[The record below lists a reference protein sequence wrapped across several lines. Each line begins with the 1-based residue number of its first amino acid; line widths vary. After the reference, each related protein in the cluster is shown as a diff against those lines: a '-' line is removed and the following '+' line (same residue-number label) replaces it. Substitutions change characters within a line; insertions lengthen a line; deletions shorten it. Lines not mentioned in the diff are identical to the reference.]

1 MTVPEGYKIL
11 GGGEGGSFAKVYKV
25 RHIESGC
32 VCAIRELKDTIVAKS
47 EEDLKKSTIYEH
59 FRRETEVLRKLG
71 SGSHPQIERINTFG
85 TFRNPDNPSEH
96 IVYWERN
103 YIQGNNLKD
112 YLDKNGDF
120 VPVEEVI
127 RLATQISSALAYC
140 HEDAYCFLMNPQE
153 DNLPSGCLVG
163 DIVDDEEKRKELIDK
178 YKVIH
183 NDIHLKNIL
192 RRTDGNFLL
201 IDFGMAV
208 EGKDNP
214 TPGRIHGGA
223 AISRAPELWGDDSKT
238 KPNEQTDIYSF
249 GVVLYTWLAGQ
260 YPFPDDDTL
269 MYAHKR
275 TIIEP
280 KTLEL
285 ARKKHYEEK
294 FLGQT
299 YKRDY
304 PKWLEHTIM
313 KCLKKDPNERFR
325 NGKELY
331 EYVLSHCNESYN
343 VKYEVEIEQLTS
355 KNDHLSSDNETL
367 NTQLSEMRHTNA
379 SLNKQLNSVQ
389 NSLNYTQ
396 QSLRDVQE
404 QLETLQQKSSKSR
417 APLWILLTLFGLWGM
432 GVSYYA
438 WNNNPAEWKRQLED
452 KKQALDAA
460 TNEIAEL
467 KTIIEGLQNEK
478 GPQTPSV
485 DNSAEITRL
494 TGLISQRDRR
504 IKELENQLSKQKQV
518 DNSAEIARLNIQI
531 EQKNKRIK
539 ELENQLSK
547 QKPVDNSA
555 EIARLNI
562 QIEQKNKRIKEL
574 ENQLSKQKPVDNSAE
589 ITRLN
594 NQIDQKN
601 KRIKDLESIIEEKNK
616 EIKALNNVIGG
627 KTNK

>member
-1 MTVPEGYKIL
+1 MAVPKKYKLL
-11 GGGEGGSFAKVYKV
+11 GGGEGGSFATVYKA
-25 RHIESGC
+25 RHIELGY
-32 VCAIRELKDTIVAKS
+32 VCAIRELKDHIIAKNK
-47 EEDLKKSTIYEH
+47 EDLQKNETYKR
-59 FRRETEVLRKLG
+59 FRRETDVLLKIG
-71 SGSHPQIERINTFG
+71 GGSHPYIERINTFG
-85 TFRNPDNPSEH
+85 TFPDPDNPSEH
-96 IVYWERN
+96 IAYWERN
-103 YIQGNNLKD
+103 FIQGDNLKD
-112 YLDKNGDF
+112 YLEKNGNF
-120 VPVEEVI
+120 VSVEEVI

-140 HEDAYCFLMNPQE
+140 HEDAYSFLMNPQK
-153 DNLPSGCLVG
+153 DNLPEGCLVG
-163 DIVDDEEKRKELIDK
+163 DIVEDKDKRKELIDK

-223 AISRAPELWGDDSKT
+223 AISRAPELWGEDSKT

-304 PKWLEHTIM
+304 PKWLEDIIM

-331 EYVLSHCNESYN
+331 EYVLAHFNESYN
-343 VKYEVEIEQLTS
+343 VKYEVEIEHLTS

-417 APLWILLTLFGLWGM
+417 APLWIMLTLFGLWGF

-478 GPQTPSV
+478 EPQTPSV

-518 DNSAEIARLNIQI
+518 DNSAEVARLN
-531 EQKNKRIK
+531 N
-539 ELENQLSK
+539 
-547 QKPVDNSA
+547 
-555 EIARLNI
+555 

>member
-47 EEDLKKSTIYEH
+47 EEELKKSSIYKK

-96 IVYWERN
+96 IAYWERN
-103 YIQGNNLKD
+103 YIQGDNLKD

-153 DNLPSGCLVG
+153 DNLPDGCLVG
-163 DIVDDEEKRKELIDK
+163 DMVDDEEKRKELIDK

-201 IDFGMAV
+201 IDFGMAI

-223 AISRAPELWGDDSKT
+223 AITRAPELWSDDSKT
-238 KPNEQTDIYSF
+238 KPNEQTDIYSL
-249 GVVLYTWLAGQ
+249 GVVLYTWLAGE
-260 YPFPDDDTL
+260 YPFPDDEKL
-269 MYAHKR
+269 MDAHRR
-275 TIIEP
+275 TILTP
-280 KTLEL
+280 TDLEIT
-285 ARKKHYEEK
+285 RKKHYEEK
-294 FLGQT
+294 YQGQT

-304 PKWLEHTIM
+304 PQWLEDVIL
-313 KCLKKDPNERFR
+313 KCLKKDPKERFR

-331 EYVLSHCNESYN
+331 EYLLAHCNESYN

-355 KNDHLSSDNETL
+355 KNDDLKSDNESL
-367 NTQLSEMRHTNA
+367 STQLTEMHQTNA
-379 SLNKQLNSVQ
+379 SLNKQLNNAQ
-389 NSLNYTQ
+389 NYLNHTQ
-396 QSLRDVQE
+396 QTLRDVQE
-404 QLETLQQKSSKSR
+404 QLETLQQKLSKSR
-417 APLWILLTLFGLWGM
+417 APLWIMLTLFGLWGL

-452 KKQALDAA
+452 KKQALTVA
-460 TNEIAEL
+460 TNEIDEL
-467 KTIIEGLQNEK
+467 KTIIKELQNEK
-478 GPQTPSV
+478 QPQTPSV

-494 TGLISQRDRR
+494 TNLISQKD
-504 IKELENQLSKQKQV
+504 
-518 DNSAEIARLNIQI
+518 
-531 EQKNKRIK
+531 KRIK

-547 QKPVDNSA
+547 QKPMDNSV
-555 EIARLNI
+555 EVTRLNN